1 MPGHSEH
8 TIELQKHATKVP
20 GMAEGEWT
28 GLEDKVGELID
39 LCAVLAKENRA
50 LRAQQQTWTTAR
62 AKLIEKN
69 ELAKSRVESMIVRL
83 KALEQD

>member
-1 MPGHSEH
+1 MPDS
-8 TIELQKHATKVP
+8 
-20 GMAEGEWT
+20 EWT
-28 GLEDKVGELID
+28 ALETDIDELIK
-39 LCAVLAKENRA
+39 LCGVLTKENRA
-50 LRAQQQTWTTAR
+50 LRAQQQNWTTQR

>member
-1 MPGHSEH
+1 MSSGELTMTTLEWTAHQQKVEEL
-8 TIELQKHATKVP
+8 IELCT
-20 GMAEGEWT
+20 
-28 GLEDKVGELID
+28 
-39 LCAVLAKENRA
+39 VLSKENRA
-50 LRAQQQTWTTAR
+50 LRTQQQNWTTQR